1 MEIGRAECIRVVAV
15 APAVS
20 AILQSRVVR
29 AGKVDETGFRI
40 WLNIN
45 VMVDCPSGWQLV

>member
-1 MEIGRAECIRVVAV
+1 MEIGRVECIPIVAD

-20 AILQSRVVR
+20 AILPSRVVR

-40 WLNIN
+40 GLDIN
-45 VMVDCPSGWQLV
+45 VMVDCPSGWQFV